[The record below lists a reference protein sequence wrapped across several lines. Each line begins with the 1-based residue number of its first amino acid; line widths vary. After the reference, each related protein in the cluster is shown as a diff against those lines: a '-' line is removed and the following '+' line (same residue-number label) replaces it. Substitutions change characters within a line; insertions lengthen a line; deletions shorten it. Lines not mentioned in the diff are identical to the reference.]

1 MGRSFDDLAKSYSDS
16 GVEMLG
22 LFEKESLNLISI
34 QAGFLRVT
42 FLKSFGYVVEA
53 YRMVGQVVAD
63 AEEAGFHL
71 EDNCLKAGSVENSPP
86 RLWYHEMRRR
96 VMVNLWL
103 WDRYAT
109 QPFSVLIK

>member
-1 MGRSFDDLAKSYSDS
+1 
-16 GVEMLG
+16 MLG
-22 LFEKESLNLISI
+22 LFEKENLNLISI

-53 YRMVGQVVAD
+53 YRMVGQVIAD
-63 AEEAGFHL
+63 AEEAGLHQETDSL
-71 EDNCLKAGSVENSPP
+71 QHGSVENTPP

-103 WDRYAT
+103 WDRQETPFFSPT
-109 QPFSVLIK
+109 QK